1 MASAPSSGSRRLVV
15 RAAGRT
21 LALDSAEVSEV
32 VRAGRLTPVPLAPPA
47 LDGLASLRGRVV
59 PVVSMARLLG
69 EADADRA
76 GARRLVVLRRADPI
90 ALAVDEVD
98 ATSGEAAEEFAGG
111 AHLDDL
117 LREAFAAARSPQART
132 MRPAAAS
139 QTRKSE
145 AVVRRDVGI
154 LAFAV
159 AGQAYG
165 LPLSGVR
172 EVFRAPEAVLRLQD
186 ADSVALGVIPHR
198 NGVLPVVSPAAL
210 LGLGQ
215 AAPSARPSIVV
226 AALGPAAV
234 GLLVDEVRAIARV
247 AEDDLRPVPAVL
259 NRGRGEAEVQ
269 AIARTADGLVAML
282 SPERL
287 FDHQTVAAVLA
298 ATPAEAAPMT
308 EATRSR
314 TESFLIFRLGE
325 ESYGAPASAVIEVTP
340 LPEALSPPPAATRTL
355 AGVMN
360 HRGVALP
367 VIDPAARFGLERAVA
382 RGRRVVVLDIGG
394 QRCGLVVDGVESLSR
409 IEVDRLGE
417 TSELAE
423 AGAKVFHR
431 AAIVE
436 VDGRPVLIVDP
447 AALLDDAERRLLADL
462 DAHAAGKA

>member
-1 MASAPSSGSRRLVV
+1 MAAAPSSLSRRLVV
-15 RAAGRT
+15 RAAGRA

-69 EADADRA
+69 GADAGRA
-76 GARRLVVLRRADPI
+76 GARRLVILRRADPI

-98 ATSGEAAEEFAGG
+98 AASDEAAEDFAGG
-111 AHLDDL
+111 ADLDEL
-117 LREAFAAARSPQART
+117 LRQAFAAARSPQARA
-132 MRPAAAS
+132 MRHAEAS
-139 QTRKSE
+139 GPRT
-145 AVVRRDVGI
+145 ADVVVRRDIGI
-154 LAFAV
+154 LAFAI

-186 ADSVALGVIPHR
+186 GDSVALGVIPHR
-198 NGVLPVVSPAAL
+198 DGVLPVVSPAAL

-215 AAPSARPSIVV
+215 SAASARSSIVV
-226 AALGPAAV
+226 AALGASAV

-269 AIARTADGLVAML
+269 AIARTADGLVALL

-325 ESYGAPASAVIEVTP
+325 ETYGAPASAVIEVAP
-340 LPEALSPPPAATRTL
+340 LPETLSPPPGATRTL

-360 HRGVALP
+360 HRGVALA
-367 VIDPAARFGLERAVA
+367 VIDPAARFGLEAGQAV
-382 RGRRVVVLDIGG
+382 RRRVVVLDIGG

-409 IEVDRLGE
+409 IDADRLGE
-417 TSELAE
+417 TTELAE

-431 AAIVE
+431 AAIAE
-436 VDGRPVLIVDP
+436 VDGRPVLFVDP
-447 AALLDDAERRLLADL
+447 AALLDDAERRLLSDLGARAADR
-462 DAHAAGKA
+462 A